1 MSILVY
7 SSTDDERLKI
17 LQALMEFC
25 KISESEESVF
35 TEEQILKIEK
45 YFTIFDKLKTYQNF
59 VEEEKQKQDKEFK
72 GLFEKARI
80 FVRHYY
86 ISMLM
91 AIERGE
97 LPASTAN
104 YYGLIYPF
112 EIPELSDGEELLAV
126 SEKLFE
132 SDSMRTGSGGK
143 YFANPS
149 IGAVKVWVEKFKE
162 VWEQKTNKFNVK
174 KGEVENIDNIRR
186 DADKFIVETH
196 NYFDKKFAEFKF
208 DKQVQL
214 FEELGM
220 KVEPGQ
226 NTFEEAPEPIDLFLT
241 EEDQE
246 NSPERKN
253 NSGTNG
259 INQLRFDLFFP
270 EV

>member
-25 KISESEESVF
+25 EISESEEAVF
-35 TEEQILKIEK
+35 TEEQMLKIDK
-45 YFTIFDKLKTYQNF
+45 YFNIFDKLKTYQNF
-59 VEEEKQKQDKEFK
+59 IEEEKQKQNKEFK
-72 GLFEKARI
+72 ELFEKARI
-80 FVRHYY
+80 FVKHYY
-86 ISMLM
+86 MSMLM

-97 LPASTAN
+97 LPASAAN

-112 EIPELSDGEELLAV
+112 EIPEMIDGEELLAV

-132 SDSMRTGSGGK
+132 SDSMRVGSGGK

-174 KGEVENIDNIRR
+174 KGEVENIDNIRK
-186 DADKFIVETH
+186 DADRFIAELH
-196 NYFDKKFAEFKF
+196 NYFDKKFAEYKF
-208 DKQVQL
+208 EKQIQL

-226 NTFEEAPEPIDLFLT
+226 NIFEDNGEPIDLFLT
-241 EEDQE
+241 DEDKE
-246 NSPERKN
+246 KN
-253 NSGTNG
+253 APDKKTNSGSNG
-259 INQLRFDLFFP
+259 INQLRFDLFF
-270 EV
+270 